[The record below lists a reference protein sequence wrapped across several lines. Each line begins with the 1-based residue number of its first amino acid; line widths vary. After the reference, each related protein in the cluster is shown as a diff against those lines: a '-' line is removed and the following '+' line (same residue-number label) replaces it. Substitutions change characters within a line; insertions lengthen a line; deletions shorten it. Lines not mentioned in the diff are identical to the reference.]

1 MAHPLFSISLSLFL
15 LMDPIGNIPVYISLL
30 KEIDQK
36 RALWI
41 ILREMIFALVIII
54 LFGMFGKG
62 LLSVLD
68 VTQDAVHISGGV
80 VLFMIAIK
88 MIFPVKNGLCDAL
101 YSEGEPFIFP
111 LAIPLIA
118 GPSVLAAVM
127 IYSGQIDSNLVLYSS
142 ITIAWF
148 ASMIILLTSAIIKKW
163 LGIRGIC
170 ALERLMGLILM
181 LIAINM
187 LLKGI
192 DMHYG
197 INTIQ
202 H

>member
-41 ILREMIFALVIII
+41 ILREMLFALVIIL

-68 VTQDAVHISGGV
+68 VTQDAVHISGGI
-80 VLFMIAIK
+80 VLFIIAVK
-88 MIFPVKNGLCDAL
+88 MIFPQKGGLSDAL
-101 YSEGEPFIFP
+101 FNEGEPFIFP

-127 IYSGQIDSNLVLYSS
+127 IYSKQLDSNLILYGA

-148 ASMIILLTSAIIKKW
+148 VSMIILLTSALIKKW
-163 LGIRGIC
+163 LGIRGIS

-181 LIAINM
+181 LISINM
-187 LLKGI
+187 LLEGI

-197 INTIQ
+197 IDLIQ